1 MTCKQALS
9 HNKVNTGPLL
19 QILLQ
24 AWEREYELVY
34 KILVYVKKMAEKVEL
49 PGVFPC
55 MKEYKVNMD
64 SRSLQHGAK
73 WNNSDQCK
81 DLINP
86 TDQSLVLQCSW
97 IHYHFQYSYPW
108 WRFQES
114 WSLSNLSKGL
124 IRAKACLE
132 SIPWAPVDLYQ
143 TSKVTL
149 ESCFRGNYSG
159 GAYDVTLWSGIRGS
173 HA

>member
-1 MTCKQALS
+1 
-9 HNKVNTGPLL
+9 
-19 QILLQ
+19 
-24 AWEREYELVY
+24 
-34 KILVYVKKMAEKVEL
+34 MAEKVEL

-108 WRFQES
+108 WRFQKS

-124 IRAKACLE
+124 ISAKTCLG

-173 HA
+173 HASKVGFVLLGASNHPLSLIPHLTNWMPTFLIISML